1 MSDSFRLDR
10 ETRFAVGNE
19 VVLHPDLD
27 CEDHSEFKDHEGLEP
42 GKKYRVIEA
51 EDVDGY
57 QQITINNGMTNVVL
71 ISGWFV
77 LA

>member
-1 MSDSFRLDR
+1 MSDSFIPDR
-10 ETRFAVGNE
+10 DTRFEVGSE

-27 CEDHSEFKDHEGLEP
+27 SVDHAEFKAHEGLEP

-57 QQITINNGMTNVVL
+57 QQITINNGITNIVL

-77 LA
+77 PA